1 MRNTTNRMLLGLV
14 IGLSL
19 SGAALVLSLP
29 AVFGPHEPYQ
39 AWLATI
45 LGGVTAVLAVAVILM
60 RPPRRGV
67 NH

>member
-1 MRNTTNRMLLGLV
+1 MSNTTPRAFLALF
-14 IGLSL
+14 IGLFIA
-19 SGAALVLSLP
+19 GAALVLSLP
-29 AVFGPHEPYQ
+29 AVFGPHEHYQ
-39 AWLATI
+39 AWLAMI

>member
-1 MRNTTNRMLLGLV
+1 MRNATNRMLLGLV

-39 AWLATI
+39 AWLAMI